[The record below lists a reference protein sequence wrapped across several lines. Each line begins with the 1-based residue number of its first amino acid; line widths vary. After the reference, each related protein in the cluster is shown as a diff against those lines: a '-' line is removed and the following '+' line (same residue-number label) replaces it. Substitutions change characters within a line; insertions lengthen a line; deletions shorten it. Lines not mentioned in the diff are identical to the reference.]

1 MQQIISEKWNEDHG
15 GDQCCHKKDDS
26 ENRPHCHQII
36 LHVDMDA
43 FYASVEIRDN
53 PELAGKP
60 LIIGSLPTER
70 GVVATASYEA
80 RKYGVHSGMNIK
92 EAYRLCPKGIYMHP
106 DFDKYRAVS
115 DQLHDIWNDYAT
127 AAESI
132 ALDEAYLDI
141 TETAGDWDGARKIAE
156 TIKRRTREEVH
167 LTCSVGIAYS
177 KTAAKTASE
186 EKKPDGYFEIRT
198 PEDFVDLIIDRDVR
212 ALYTVGVRT
221 AEKLK
226 RVGIATVRD
235 VRDRQDEVI
244 RLLGK
249 HGAHITRMAYGI
261 DDRKVVPYD
270 PLDTKSISREL
281 TFQEDVSD
289 FGLLDDVLFLLA
301 MSVERRAKRKGLHG
315 RGVTLKVTYADMK
328 NITRSRIVVS
338 SDSAA
343 TIWQEA
349 RDLLGQIEKRPV
361 RLIGAGV
368 YNLTGDDGWQMSL
381 EDYLEES
388 IDEKQQIIDGKLA
401 ELGERYHLDFAGNLD
416 KIFSGTTLYRTA
428 EYMRKHR

>member
-1 MQQIISEKWNEDHG
+1 MTYQEAQSVD
-15 GDQCCHKKDDS
+15 
-26 ENRPHCHQII
+26 QII

-106 DFDKYRAVS
+106 NFDKYRAVS
-115 DQLHDIWNDYAT
+115 DQLHGIWNDYAT

-198 PEDFVDLIIDRDVR
+198 PEEFVDLIIDRDVR
-212 ALYTVGVRT
+212 ALYTVGART

-226 RVGIATVRD
+226 RVGITTVRD
-235 VRDRQDEVI
+235 VRDRQDEVV

-249 HGAHITRMAYGI
+249 HGAHITKMAYGI

-388 IDEKQQIIDGKLA
+388 IDEKQQIIDSKLA

>member
-1 MQQIISEKWNEDHG
+1 MD
-15 GDQCCHKKDDS
+15 
-26 ENRPHCHQII
+26 QII

-106 DFDKYRAVS
+106 NFDKYRAVS

-132 ALDEAYLDI
+132 ALDEAYLNI

-212 ALYTVGVRT
+212 ALYTVGART

-235 VRDRQDEVI
+235 VRDRQDEVV

-388 IDEKQQIIDGKLA
+388 IDEKQQIIDSKLA

>member
-1 MQQIISEKWNEDHG
+1 MD
-15 GDQCCHKKDDS
+15 
-26 ENRPHCHQII
+26 QII

-106 DFDKYRAVS
+106 NFDKYRAVS

-212 ALYTVGVRT
+212 ALYTVGART

-235 VRDRQDEVI
+235 VRDRQDEVV

-270 PLDTKSISREL
+270 PMDTKSISREL

-381 EDYLEES
+381 EDFLEES
-388 IDEKQQIIDGKLA
+388 IDEKQQIIDSKLA

>member
-1 MQQIISEKWNEDHG
+1 MTYQEAQSVD
-15 GDQCCHKKDDS
+15 
-26 ENRPHCHQII
+26 QII

-106 DFDKYRAVS
+106 NFDKYRAVS
-115 DQLHDIWNDYAT
+115 DQLHGIWNDYAT

-212 ALYTVGVRT
+212 ALYTVGART

-235 VRDRQDEVI
+235 VRDRQDEVV

-249 HGAHITRMAYGI
+249 HGAHITKMAYGI

-270 PLDTKSISREL
+270 PMDTKSISREL

-388 IDEKQQIIDGKLA
+388 IDEKQQIIDSKLA

>member
-1 MQQIISEKWNEDHG
+1 MD
-15 GDQCCHKKDDS
+15 
-26 ENRPHCHQII
+26 QII

-106 DFDKYRAVS
+106 NFDKYRAVS

-141 TETAGDWDGARKIAE
+141 TETAGDWAGARKIAQ

-177 KTAAKTASE
+177 KTAAKTASD

-198 PEDFVDLIIDRDVR
+198 PEEFVDLIIDRDVR
-212 ALYTVGVRT
+212 ALYTVGART

-235 VRDRQDEVI
+235 VRDRQDEVV

-388 IDEKQQIIDGKLA
+388 IDEKQQIIDSKLA

>member
-1 MQQIISEKWNEDHG
+1 MD
-15 GDQCCHKKDDS
+15 
-26 ENRPHCHQII
+26 QII

-106 DFDKYRAVS
+106 NFDKYRAVS

-141 TETAGDWDGARKIAE
+141 TETAGDWYGARKIAE

-198 PEDFVDLIIDRDVR
+198 SEEFVDLIIDRDVR
-212 ALYTVGVRT
+212 ALYTVGART

-235 VRDRQDEVI
+235 VRDRQDEVV

-249 HGAHITRMAYGI
+249 HGAHITKMAYGI

-270 PLDTKSISREL
+270 PMDTKSISREL
-281 TFQEDVSD
+281 TFQEDVGD

-388 IDEKQQIIDGKLA
+388 IDEKQQIIDSKLA